1 MITSPANFSGDS
13 GISFEATGK
22 GWEPSDKST
31 GRIFLT
37 ISDQGWRP
45 GNYKLNTNSLAKSLQ
60 AIFKKLVERNAISH
74 SELYELS
81 SFYKERIDRRR
92 ERAYPRA
99 DLGVYVPIYDI
110 GSGAMGVLRDIS
122 ETGLRVAGIASSMGQ
137 ATTFQIPIDMFIH
150 AERLLIIAECKW
162 VEIKGKRR
170 KYPVAG
176 FEIMDL
182 PETDREVLR
191 NFMTFLLLSDS
202 GEWETIG

>member
-1 MITSPANFSGDS
+1 MVRSMGDKRQINGKDILKDLRSGMV
-13 GISFEATGK
+13 A
-22 GWEPSDKST
+22 WELQVK
-31 GRIFLT
+31 
-37 ISDQGWRP
+37 
-45 GNYKLNTNSLAKSLQ
+45 YKLSAKSLQ

-99 DLGVYVPIYDI
+99 DLGVYAPIYDV
-110 GSGAMGVLRDIS
+110 GSGAIGVLRDIS
-122 ETGLRVAGIASSMGQ
+122 ETGLRVAGIKSSVGQ

-150 AERLLIIAECKW
+150 AEPLLIIAECKW
-162 VEIKGKRR
+162 VKIKGRRR

-182 PETDREVLR
+182 PEADRDVLR

>member
-1 MITSPANFSGDS
+1 MLTNFSSNGVS
-13 GISFEATGK
+13 MGTKRQIKGK
-22 GWEPSDKST
+22 GILDDLRLGMAAWELQV
-31 GRIFLT
+31 R
-37 ISDQGWRP
+37 
-45 GNYKLNTNSLAKSLQ
+45 YKLSAKSLQ

-92 ERAYPRA
+92 ERAFPRA
-99 DLGVYVPIYDI
+99 DLGVYLPIYDI
-110 GSGAMGVLRDIS
+110 GSGAIGVLRDIS
-122 ETGLRVAGIASSMGQ
+122 ETGLRVAGIGSSVGQ

-150 AERLLIIAECKW
+150 AEPLLIIAECKW
-162 VEIKGKRR
+162 VEIKGRRR

-182 PETDREVLR
+182 PEKDREVLR
-191 NFMTFLLLSDS
+191 DFMTFLLLSDS

>member
-1 MITSPANFSGDS
+1 MGTKRQINGKDILTDLRSGM
-13 GISFEATGK
+13 AA
-22 GWEPSDKST
+22 WELQVK
-31 GRIFLT
+31 
-37 ISDQGWRP
+37 
-45 GNYKLNTNSLAKSLQ
+45 YKLSAKSLQ

-99 DLGVYVPIYDI
+99 ELGVYVPIYDI

>member
-1 MITSPANFSGDS
+1 MLTNFSSNGVS
-13 GISFEATGK
+13 MGTKRQIKGK
-22 GWEPSDKST
+22 GILDDLRLGMAAWELQV
-31 GRIFLT
+31 R
-37 ISDQGWRP
+37 
-45 GNYKLNTNSLAKSLQ
+45 YKLSAKSLQ

-92 ERAYPRA
+92 ERAFPRA
-99 DLGVYVPIYDI
+99 DLGVYLPIYDI
-110 GSGAMGVLRDIS
+110 GSGAIGVLRDIS
-122 ETGLRVAGIASSMGQ
+122 ETGLRVAGIGSNVGQ

-150 AERLLIIAECKW
+150 AEPLLIVAECKW
-162 VEIKGKRR
+162 VEIKGRRR

-182 PETDREVLR
+182 PEADREVLR
-191 NFMTFLLLSDS
+191 DFMTFLLLSDS

>member
-1 MITSPANFSGDS
+1 MGNKRQINGKDILTDLRSGM
-13 GISFEATGK
+13 AA
-22 GWEPSDKST
+22 WELQIK
-31 GRIFLT
+31 
-37 ISDQGWRP
+37 
-45 GNYKLNTNSLAKSLQ
+45 YKLSAKSLH

-81 SFYKERIDRRR
+81 SIYKERTDLRR
-92 ERAYPRA
+92 ERAHPKA

-110 GSGAMGVLRDIS
+110 GSGSIGVLRDIS
-122 ETGLRVAGIASSMGQ
+122 ETGLRVAGIESSVGQ
-137 ATTFQIPIDMFIH
+137 ATTFQIPINMFIH
-150 AERLLIIAECKW
+150 AEALLVIAECKW
-162 VEIKGKRR
+162 VEIKGRRR